1 MKGKTKGKGME
12 ERRYSE
18 LGGGGGGGGGR
29 FRDMRTGENREARE
43 IHKLWKG

>member
-18 LGGGGGGGGGR
+18 LGGGGR